1 MMARISPL
9 AAALTALT
17 LAGCA
22 IGPDYQRPSAALP
35 ASFDASP
42 TRAASAAVQ
51 ADWWVLFQ
59 DPMLNQLVERAL
71 SHNADVRLAV
81 ARVEQAD
88 AVAREAGA
96 AFLPEIDGG
105 ASASKT
111 QASTRTASYSA
122 NSPRLRTARSATL
135 STSYEL
141 DVWGRVRRANE
152 SVRAS
157 LLASQYARDA
167 VRLSVAGVVSNT
179 YLNLRALDAQLAVNQ
194 HTLRSREESLRLVR
208 LRVDAGLSS
217 PADAHQ
223 AESALAAVVAQG
235 AEQRRLRAVA
245 EHQLALL
252 TGDPALTLAAGDV
265 RQLPLPPLPPAG
277 LPADLIEARPDVRQA
292 EQQLVAA
299 NANIGVAKAG
309 YFPKFTLT
317 GAAGSESQTLADLF
331 SAGAGAWSL
340 GVSALLP
347 ILDFGRTAARVDQAR
362 ALNQQALIS
371 WQNTLQV
378 AYKEVRDALVNLR
391 EDAES
396 EHANQRRVSH
406 SQQALALVQL
416 RYQAGQLGYLEVLDS
431 QRAHDE
437 AQLALIA
444 SRQAR
449 LGAAVDVFKAL
460 GGGWRP
466 VGDKQG

>member
-1 MMARISPL
+1 M
-9 AAALTALT
+9 
-17 LAGCA
+17 
-22 IGPDYQRPSAALP
+22 
-35 ASFDASP
+35 
-42 TRAASAAVQ
+42 
-51 ADWWVLFQ
+51 
-59 DPMLNQLVERAL
+59 
-71 SHNADVRLAV
+71 
-81 ARVEQAD
+81 
-88 AVAREAGA
+88 
-96 AFLPEIDGG
+96 
-105 ASASKT
+105 
-111 QASTRTASYSA
+111 
-122 NSPRLRTARSATL
+122 
-135 STSYEL
+135 
-141 DVWGRVRRANE
+141 
-152 SVRAS
+152 
-157 LLASQYARDA
+157 
-167 VRLSVAGVVSNT
+167 
-179 YLNLRALDAQLAVNQ
+179 
-194 HTLRSREESLRLVR
+194 
-208 LRVDAGLSS
+208 
-217 PADAHQ
+217 
-223 AESALAAVVAQG
+223 
-235 AEQRRLRAVA
+235 
-245 EHQLALL
+245 
-252 TGDPALTLAAGDV
+252 
-265 RQLPLPPLPPAG
+265 
-277 LPADLIEARPDVRQA
+277 RQA

-362 ALNQQALIS
+362 ALNQQALIN

>member
-59 DPMLNQLVERAL
+59 DPTLNQLVERAL

-167 VRLSVAGVVSNT
+167 VRLSVAGVVTST
-179 YLNLRALDAQLAVNQ
+179 YLNLRALDAQLAVVGE
-194 HTLRSREESLRLVR
+194 TVRTREEGQRLMQLRLN
-208 LRVDAGLSS
+208 AGLSS
-217 PADAHQ
+217 LVDSQAADNALHAARAQ
-223 AESALAAVVAQG
+223 LAELRRQRALS
-235 AEQRRLRAVA
+235 

-252 TGDPALTLAAGDV
+252 SGQPELRLAAGDV
-265 RQLPLPPLPPAG
+265 RQLPLPPQPPAG
-277 LPADLIEARPDVRQA
+277 LPAELIEARPDVRQA
-292 EQQLVAA
+292 EQQLIAA

-309 YFPKFTLT
+309 YFPRFTLT
-317 GAAGSESQTLADLF
+317 GSTGSESQTLADLF
-331 SAGAGAWSL
+331 SAGA
-340 GVSALLP
+340 
-347 ILDFGRTAARVDQAR
+347 R
-362 ALNQQALIS
+362 A
-371 WQNTLQV
+371 
-378 AYKEVRDALVNLR
+378 
-391 EDAES
+391 
-396 EHANQRRVSH
+396 
-406 SQQALALVQL
+406 
-416 RYQAGQLGYLEVLDS
+416 
-431 QRAHDE
+431 
-437 AQLALIA
+437 
-444 SRQAR
+444 
-449 LGAAVDVFKAL
+449 
-460 GGGWRP
+460 
-466 VGDKQG
+466 

>member
-59 DPMLNQLVERAL
+59 DPTLNQLVERAL

-167 VRLSVAGVVSNT
+167 VRLSVAGVVTST
-179 YLNLRALDAQLAVNQ
+179 YLNLRALDAQLAVVGE
-194 HTLRSREESLRLVR
+194 TVRTREEGQRLMQLRLN
-208 LRVDAGLSS
+208 AGLSS
-217 PADAHQ
+217 LVDSQAADNALHAARAQ
-223 AESALAAVVAQG
+223 LAELRRQRALS
-235 AEQRRLRAVA
+235 

-252 TGDPALTLAAGDV
+252 SGQPELRLAAGDV
-265 RQLPLPPLPPAG
+265 KRVQVARLLIDDGAIRGRRVEHGEIRVPRQLAHG
-277 LPADLIEARPDVRQA
+277 LGLDVIREQVEFAVAVRA
-292 EQQLVAA
+292 EVH
-299 NANIGVAKAG
+299 GVAQPHGVDVVRARGRLGDFFNRFVAG
-309 YFPKFTLT
+309 RKQPQPGIGAAPVALPGPKFTKN
-317 GAAGSESQTLADLF
+317 AVVCQF
-331 SAGAGAWSL
+331 
-340 GVSALLP
+340 
-347 ILDFGRTAARVDQAR
+347 
-362 ALNQQALIS
+362 
-371 WQNTLQV
+371 LQV
-378 AYKEVRDALVNLR
+378 R
-391 EDAES
+391 
-396 EHANQRRVSH
+396 
-406 SQQALALVQL
+406 
-416 RYQAGQLGYLEVLDS
+416 G
-431 QRAHDE
+431 
-437 AQLALIA
+437 I
-444 SRQAR
+444 
-449 LGAAVDVFKAL
+449 
-460 GGGWRP
+460 
-466 VGDKQG
+466 

>member
-35 ASFDASP
+35 ASFDAAP
-42 TRAASAAVQ
+42 ARAASAAVQ

-59 DPMLNQLVERAL
+59 DATLNQLVERAL

-167 VRLSVAGVVSNT
+167 VRLSVAGVVTST
-179 YLNLRALDAQLAVNQ
+179 YLNLRALDAQLAVVAE
-194 HTLRSREESLRLVR
+194 TVRTREEGQRLMQLRLN
-208 LRVDAGLSS
+208 AGLSS
-217 PADAHQ
+217 LVDSQAADNALHAARAQ
-223 AESALAAVVAQG
+223 LAELRRQRALS
-235 AEQRRLRAVA
+235 

-252 TGDPALTLAAGDV
+252 SGQPELSLAAGDV
-265 RQLPLPPLPPAG
+265 RQLPLPPQPPAG
-277 LPADLIEARPDVRQA
+277 LPAELIEARPDVMQA
-292 EQQLVAA
+292 EQQLIAA

-309 YFPKFTLT
+309 YFPRFTLT
-317 GAAGSESQTLADLF
+317 GSTGSESQTLADLF

-340 GVSALLP
+340 GISALMP
-347 ILDFGRTAARVDQAR
+347 ILDFGRTSARVDQAR
-362 ALNQQALIS
+362 ALNQQSLIS
-371 WQNTLQV
+371 WQNALQV
-378 AYKEVRDALVNLR
+378 AYKDVRDALVNLR
-391 EDAES
+391 EDGEAERAQAS
-396 EHANQRRVSH
+396 RVANARH
-406 SQQALALVQL
+406 TLGLAHL
-416 RYQAGQLGYLEVLDS
+416 RLQAGHASLLDVLDS
-431 QRAHDE
+431 QRTFND
-437 AQLALIA
+437 AQLAYITT
-444 SRQAR
+444 RQAQ
-449 LGAAVDVFKAL
+449 LNASVELFKAL
-460 GGGWRP
+460 GGGWKP
-466 VGDKQG
+466 ATGS